1 MHKVYIGIDNGVSGA
16 LVAIGAEG
24 GFLWG
29 LPMPITKRG
38 KSNMVDVS
46 TIKNE
51 LYSFAMDKTATV
63 LYEAPT
69 KHALGKL
76 SLCSTH
82 ECYGAVR
89 AVLEILELRTH
100 IITNPRTWQ
109 KEFWN
114 TSSGYDTKAEGL
126 RVARMLWPKETF
138 LRTPRCKTPDT
149 GIVDAALIAEYGRR
163 KGL

>member
-1 MHKVYIGIDNGVSGA
+1 MNRVYIGIDNGGSGA

-24 GFLWG
+24 EFLWS
-29 LPMPITKRG
+29 LSMPTVKRG
-38 KSNMVDVS
+38 RSEVVDV
-46 TIKNE
+46 TTLKNE

-63 LYEAPT
+63 VYEAPT
-69 KHALGKL
+69 KHAPGKL

-89 AVLEILELRTH
+89 AILEILELRTH